1 MTAEIVELLP
11 FLFALHVEAYGSSPL
26 FCPVNVPAMAKLNL
40 FPWAL
45 ATSTLPSHALLF
57 LDFLPGDIL
66 HANLSLPSFFF
77 LRNDLRFL
85 LFSGYLDMDEYDLG
99 AADYDESVR

>member
-1 MTAEIVELLP
+1 MSAEIVELLP

-40 FPWAL
+40 FPWRL
-45 ATSTLPSHALLF
+45 PPSHPI

>member
-26 FCPVNVPAMAKLNL
+26 FLPRQCSGNGETQSLP
-40 FPWAL
+40 L
-45 ATSTLPSHALLF
+45 ATSTLPSHTLLF

-66 HANLSLPSFFF
+66 HANLSLPSFF

-85 LFSGYLDMDEYDLG
+85 LFSGYLDMDEFDLG

>member
-1 MTAEIVELLP
+1 MTAEIAELLP
-11 FLFALHVEAYGSSPL
+11 FLFALHVEALWEFATFLPRQ
-26 FCPVNVPAMAKLNL
+26 CPGNGETQSLP
-40 FPWAL
+40 L
-45 ATSTLPSHALLF
+45 ATSTLPSHTLLF

-66 HANLSLPSFFF
+66 HANLSLPSSF

-99 AADYDESVR
+99 AADYDGSER